1 VRWIIETAVS
11 LTPNIFDIARIERLL
26 KSMNSKLGT
35 MESIMISN
43 DEEMRESENEMAKG
57 GHYEECL
64 TDLEDNN
71 NA

>member
-1 VRWIIETAVS
+1 
-11 LTPNIFDIARIERLL
+11 
-26 KSMNSKLGT
+26 MNSKLGT